1 MVSALTWIGAR
12 ARWVLLIGALLAVF
26 LPDVSSFL
34 RPAVPVFIA
43 MVYMI
48 AMLRIDVI
56 AVARGM
62 LNGRH
67 AAKTMG
73 IVGFMMIVSPIAAFW
88 LAGLIGLGPDY
99 QRAALYA
106 FAAPP
111 IASAASFCLMIGL
124 NAAMALEVTVIC
136 SLIMPVVGPI
146 IVATLVGADLDISP
160 VALGLR
166 MAAIIFSGAAAALV
180 LRKVVGV
187 ARIERN
193 GKALD
198 GVAALGFLLFILP
211 LFDGVGEMVT
221 AQPVLALALFAWACL
236 LMLGPSL
243 FAHAVAPGSDDA
255 GALGIVWGARSV
267 AIYFA
272 ALPPD
277 PVFALFVALYQ
288 IPMAGLTMLHNVL
301 RRRDAR

>member
-1 MVSALTWIGAR
+1 MSVLTWIGAR

-26 LPDVSSFL
+26 LPDISSFL

-43 MVYMI
+43 MVYML
-48 AMLRIDVI
+48 AMLRIDVV
-56 AVARGM
+56 AVAKGM

-67 AAKTMG
+67 AAKTLG
-73 IVGFMMIVSPIAAFW
+73 IVALMMIVSPVAAFW
-88 LAGLIGLGPDY
+88 LAGLIGLSPDF

-124 NAAMALEVTVIC
+124 NAALALEVTVLC
-136 SLIMPVVGPI
+136 SLIMPIVGPI
-146 IVATLVGADLDISP
+146 IVAVFVGADLDISP

-166 MAAIIFSGAAAALV
+166 MAAIIFSGAAAALI
-180 LRKVVGV
+180 LRRILGV
-187 ARIERN
+187 ARIARN
-193 GKALD
+193 AKALD

-221 AQPVLALALFAWACL
+221 AQPMFALALFAWACL

-243 FAHAVAPGSDDA
+243 IAHAAAPQSDDA

-288 IPMAGLTMLHNVL
+288 IPMAGLTMLHNLL
-301 RRRDAR
+301 RKG

>member
-1 MVSALTWIGAR
+1 VSVLTWVGAR
-12 ARWVLLIGALLAVF
+12 ARWVLLIGAFLAVF
-26 LPDVSSFL
+26 LPDISNFL

-43 MVYMI
+43 MVYML
-48 AMLRIDVI
+48 AMLRIDVV
-56 AVARGM
+56 AVAGGM

-67 AAKTMG
+67 AVKTLG
-73 IVGFMMIVSPIAAFW
+73 IVALMMIVSPIAAFW
-88 LAGLIGLGPDY
+88 LAGLVGLSPDY

-124 NAAMALEVTVIC
+124 NAALALEVTVLC
-136 SLIMPVVGPI
+136 SLVMPIVGPI
-146 IVATLVGADLDISP
+146 IVAMFIGADLDISP

-166 MAAIIFSGAAAALV
+166 MAAMIFSGAAAALV
-180 LRKVVGV
+180 LRRVLGV

-193 GKALD
+193 ARALD

-211 LFDGVGEMVT
+211 LFDGVGEMVS
-221 AQPVLALALFAWACL
+221 AQPIFALALFAWACL

-243 FAHAVAPGSDDA
+243 IAHAAAPQSDDA

-288 IPMAGLTMLHNVL
+288 IPMAGLTMLHNLL
-301 RRRDAR
+301 RRGHGG

>member
-1 MVSALTWIGAR
+1 
-12 ARWVLLIGALLAVF
+12 
-26 LPDVSSFL
+26 
-34 RPAVPVFIA
+34 
-43 MVYMI
+43 
-48 AMLRIDVI
+48 
-56 AVARGM
+56 
-62 LNGRH
+62 
-67 AAKTMG
+67 
-73 IVGFMMIVSPIAAFW
+73 
-88 LAGLIGLGPDY
+88 
-99 QRAALYA
+99 
-106 FAAPP
+106 
-111 IASAASFCLMIGL
+111 
-124 NAAMALEVTVIC
+124 
-136 SLIMPVVGPI
+136 
-146 IVATLVGADLDISP
+146 
-160 VALGLR
+160 
-166 MAAIIFSGAAAALV
+166 
-180 LRKVVGV
+180 
-187 ARIERN
+187 
-193 GKALD
+193 LD

>member
-1 MVSALTWIGAR
+1 
-12 ARWVLLIGALLAVF
+12 
-26 LPDVSSFL
+26 
-34 RPAVPVFIA
+34 
-43 MVYMI
+43 
-48 AMLRIDVI
+48 
-56 AVARGM
+56 
-62 LNGRH
+62 
-67 AAKTMG
+67 
-73 IVGFMMIVSPIAAFW
+73 
-88 LAGLIGLGPDY
+88 
-99 QRAALYA
+99 
-106 FAAPP
+106 
-111 IASAASFCLMIGL
+111 
-124 NAAMALEVTVIC
+124 
-136 SLIMPVVGPI
+136 
-146 IVATLVGADLDISP
+146 
-160 VALGLR
+160 

>member
-1 MVSALTWIGAR
+1 MVTALAWIGAR

-43 MVYMI
+43 MVYML
-48 AMLRIDVI
+48 AMLRIDI
-56 AVARGM
+56 AAVARGM

-67 AAKTMG
+67 AARTLG
-73 IVGFMMIVSPIAAFW
+73 IVALMMIASPIAAFW
-88 LAGLIGLGPDY
+88 LAGLIGLPADY

-111 IASAASFCLMIGL
+111 IASAASFCLMLGL
-124 NAAMALEVTVIC
+124 NAALALEVTVLC
-136 SLIMPVVGPI
+136 SLVMPVIGPV
-146 IVATLVGADLDISP
+146 IVAVFVGADLDISP

-166 MAAIIFSGAAAALV
+166 MAAMIFSGAIAALI
-180 LRKVVGV
+180 LRRALGV
-187 ARIERN
+187 ARIQRN
-193 GKALD
+193 AKALD

-211 LFDGVGEMVT
+211 LFDGVGGMVA
-221 AQPVLALALFAWACL
+221 AQPWLAVALFGWACL
-236 LMLGPSL
+236 LQLGPSL
-243 FAHAVAPGSDDA
+243 IAHAAAPGSDDA
-255 GALGIVWGARSV
+255 GALSIVWGARSV

-288 IPMAGLTMLHNVL
+288 IPMAGLTMLHNHL
-301 RRRDAR
+301 RRQARP

>member
-1 MVSALTWIGAR
+1 MSALTWIGAR

-43 MVYMI
+43 MVYML
-48 AMLRIDVI
+48 AMLRIDVV

-62 LNGRH
+62 MNGRH
-67 AAKTMG
+67 AARTMG
-73 IVGFMMIVSPIAAFW
+73 IVGLMMIVSPIAAFW
-88 LAGLIGLGPDY
+88 LAGLFGLSPDY

-124 NAAMALEVTVIC
+124 NAALALEVTVLC
-136 SLIMPVVGPI
+136 SLVMPIVGPI
-146 IVATLVGADLDISP
+146 IVAMFIGADLDISP

-166 MAAIIFSGAAAALV
+166 MAAMIFSGAVAALFLRRV
-180 LRKVVGV
+180 LGV

-193 GKALD
+193 ARALD

-211 LFDGVGEMVT
+211 LFDGVGHMVA
-221 AQPVLALALFAWACL
+221 AQPVLALALFGWACL

-243 FAHAVAPGSDDA
+243 IAHVAAPQSDDA

-301 RRRDAR
+301 RNRQRG

>member
-1 MVSALTWIGAR
+1 
-12 ARWVLLIGALLAVF
+12 LLIGALLAVF
-26 LPDVSSFL
+26 LPDISSIL

-48 AMLRIDVI
+48 AMLRIDVV

-67 AAKTMG
+67 AAKTVG
-73 IVGFMMIVSPIAAFW
+73 IVALMMIVSPIAAFW
-88 LAGLIGLGPDY
+88 LSGLIGLSPDY

-136 SLIMPVVGPI
+136 SLIMPVVGPV
-146 IVATLVGADLDISP
+146 IVATLIGANLDISP

-166 MAAIIFSGAAAALV
+166 MAAMIFSGAVAAMI

-211 LFDGVGEMVT
+211 LFDGVGEMV
-221 AQPVLALALFAWACL
+221 AANPVLALALFAWACL

-243 FAHAVAPGSDDA
+243 IAHMAVPGSDDA

-288 IPMAGLTMLHNVL
+288 IPMAGLTMMHNVL
-301 RRRDAR
+301 RKGRDG